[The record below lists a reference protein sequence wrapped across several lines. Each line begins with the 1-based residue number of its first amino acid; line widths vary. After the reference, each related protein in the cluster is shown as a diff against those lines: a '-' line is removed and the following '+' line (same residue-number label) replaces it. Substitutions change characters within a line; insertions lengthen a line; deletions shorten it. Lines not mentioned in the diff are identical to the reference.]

1 MNDNLLNETLD
12 DLAAESGELD
22 LGSFDGFDP
31 LAESEQ
37 SEAPVAECDPP
48 ITESL
53 EDNVTPLP
61 QKNEAPLSSETAT
74 PAPKQVEAAPPVS
87 APAVNPL
94 QQAIAQ
100 AEETDVKQSAA
111 PLFSRMAPRMPHWT

>member
-31 LAESEQ
+31 FAESEQ

-61 QKNEAPLSSETAT
+61 QKNEGSIWWWGGWTAT
-74 PAPKQVEAAPPVS
+74 SPRWEPGSPVTAALSPFRCPRSSPHCPWIFPATGPILSTPGGGRWPE
-87 APAVNPL
+87 
-94 QQAIAQ
+94 
-100 AEETDVKQSAA
+100 
-111 PLFSRMAPRMPHWT
+111 

>member
-31 LAESEQ
+31 FAESEQ

-94 QQAIAQ
+94 QQAIAHP
-100 AEETDVKQSAA
+100 AGEN
-111 PLFSRMAPRMPHWT
+111 